1 MLGAKTVG
9 GSFKVR
15 PDSGLLVP
23 EEQVRN
29 RQVWTRDEW
38 KQMNRASGIL
48 NGHGV
53 AVLMRCSRPDCPD
66 SMLRPERLADG
77 SSVLRCGCTDRVL
90 SRSL

>member
-1 MLGAKTVG
+1 MERANVVA

-23 EEQVRN
+23 EAQVRN
-29 RQVWTRDEW
+29 RQVWSRDEW
-38 KQMNRASGIL
+38 KQVDRASRL
-48 NGHGV
+48 LRGHGV
-53 AVLMRCSRPDCPD
+53 AVLMRCNRPACPD
-66 SMLRPERLADG
+66 SMLTPATLADG